1 MAFKKNAGQ
10 IRATEHIKKPEVKE
24 LLLAA
29 GSRSGKTFFF
39 IYVMILIAV
48 KFPGS
53 RQLIARRYFSHAKG
67 SIWLDTLPKVL
78 TVCFPEL
85 AQNITWN
92 NTDFFIEL
100 PNKSQIFL
108 AGLDDK
114 ERIDKILG
122 REYLNIFLNEASELD
137 YDVYLTV
144 KTRLAQLCKNKKG
157 QTAKNM
163 MFLDENPPSSKH
175 FTKILFVDKKDPKT
189 LLPLKNPER
198 YQFEQ
203 IHPWENIENIS
214 VDYINMLEGMPPAQ
228 RRRFYEGKFGDGS
241 QDALWTMD
249 GINAARIDP
258 GDLPHLRKIVV
269 SIDPAVTA
277 KEDSDETGIIV
288 EGIAANGH
296 IYTLADASGKYSPME
311 WAQKAVDL
319 YHEYKADEVIGE
331 VNNGGDL
338 VETVIHQINMYI
350 PFRGVHATKNKY
362 TRAEPVAAL
371 MMRKDPKNHIVG
383 ELPELE
389 MEMTEWEGKK
399 GDPSPNRI
407 DAKVW
412 ATFALLPDMGGKQTP
427 RGNFG
432 KAMRGE
438 YSRPSPVA
446 TTL

>member
-157 QTAKNM
+157 QMAKNM

-228 RRRFYEGKFGDGS
+228 RRRFFEGKFGDGS
-241 QDALWTMD
+241 QDALWTLD
-249 GINAARIDP
+249 GINSARINPD
-258 GDLPHLRKIVV
+258 DLPHLRKIVV

-338 VETVIHQINMYI
+338 VETVIHQINAYI

-362 TRAEPVAAL
+362 TRAEP
-371 MMRKDPKNHIVG
+371 
-383 ELPELE
+383 
-389 MEMTEWEGKK
+389 
-399 GDPSPNRI
+399 
-407 DAKVW
+407 
-412 ATFALLPDMGGKQTP
+412 
-427 RGNFG
+427 
-432 KAMRGE
+432 
-438 YSRPSPVA
+438 
-446 TTL
+446 